1 MPSAIFQQAFNA
13 WLDQALSK
21 PIPESVV
28 AFSFNLAEP
37 WSVEV
42 IGSERFSEDDAD
54 WACEEAFRPKT
65 KDFDLPEDEVGSNWE
80 TVVENAKMLVKS
92 YLDRQSAGS
101 DRLRQAVAVAVGF
114 VDGELHR
121 VWPR

>member
-13 WLDQALSK
+13 WLDQALSE
-21 PIPESVV
+21 PISESIV

-65 KDFDLPEDEVGSNWE
+65 KDLDLPEDEVGSSWE
-80 TVVENAKMLVKS
+80 RCSRMQRSSFARTLIANARAAIGCAK
-92 YLDRQSAGS
+92 
-101 DRLRQAVAVAVGF
+101 RLR
-114 VDGELHR
+114 
-121 VWPR
+121 